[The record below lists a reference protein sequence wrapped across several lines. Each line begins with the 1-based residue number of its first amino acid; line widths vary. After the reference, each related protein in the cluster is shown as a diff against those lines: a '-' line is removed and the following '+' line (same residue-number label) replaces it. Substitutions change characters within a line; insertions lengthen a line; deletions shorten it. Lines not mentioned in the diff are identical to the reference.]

1 MKKKPAVMYATYADV
16 YKIKLVQLYV
26 DVVVTGILKQITWP
40 FFILLKGTPSGYS
53 CTIRIRG

>member
-1 MKKKPAVMYATYADV
+1 MYATYADV